1 MILVVKAFLSQRS
14 MNEVYSG
21 GLGSYSVICLVI
33 SFLQVCPAQLT
44 SITADRKVHP
54 KLRRNEIDPEQ
65 NMGTLLMEFF
75 ELYGKHF
82 NYDEVGI
89 SIRKGGF
96 YYSKRSRGWYR
107 GGQAY
112 LLSVEDPQDPGS
124 SHFASYERGLIPD
137 NDISGGSFGIR
148 QVKLTLN
155 GAFSMLQEALCQ
167 RARTM
172 VGDKE
177 WYRAGDDDP
186 EELTILGKVMGV
198 TREVSH
204 ITLDQVSADGTDGK
218 TSSRTS
224 SIAS

>member
-1 MILVVKAFLSQRS
+1 MVSWWSSISS
-14 MNEVYSG
+14 
-21 GLGSYSVICLVI
+21 LGRGS
-33 SFLQVCPAQLT
+33 T
-44 SITADRKVHP
+44 
-54 KLRRNEIDPEQ
+54 
-65 NMGTLLMEFF
+65 
-75 ELYGKHF
+75 
-82 NYDEVGI
+82 
-89 SIRKGGF
+89 
-96 YYSKRSRGWYR
+96 RSRYVQFQNVR
-107 GGQAY
+107 
-112 LLSVEDPQDPGS
+112 
-124 SHFASYERGLIPD
+124 RGLISD

-204 ITLDQVSADGTDGK
+204 IL
-218 TSSRTS
+218 
-224 SIAS
+224 

>member
-1 MILVVKAFLSQRS
+1 
-14 MNEVYSG
+14 
-21 GLGSYSVICLVI
+21 
-33 SFLQVCPAQLT
+33 
-44 SITADRKVHP
+44 
-54 KLRRNEIDPEQ
+54 
-65 NMGTLLMEFF
+65 MGTLLMEFF

-89 SIRKGGF
+89 SIRRGGF

-112 LLSVEDPQDPGS
+112 LLSVEDPQDPGES
-124 SHFASYERGLIPD
+124 FLRPTKRETELIPE

-148 QVKLTLN
+148 AVKLTLN

-172 VGDKE
+172 VEDKE
-177 WYRAGDDDP
+177 WYRAAEDDP

-198 TREVSH
+198 TREVSS
-204 ITLDQVSADGTDGK
+204 TEFE
-218 TSSRTS
+218 
-224 SIAS
+224 

>member
-1 MILVVKAFLSQRS
+1 MKLEYQYEKAGSTTAKDQGDGIAVVKHIYFQLKILKIQVRQNSQLSR
-14 MNEVYSG
+14 
-21 GLGSYSVICLVI
+21 
-33 SFLQVCPAQLT
+33 
-44 SITADRKVHP
+44 
-54 KLRRNEIDPEQ
+54 
-65 NMGTLLMEFF
+65 
-75 ELYGKHF
+75 
-82 NYDEVGI
+82 
-89 SIRKGGF
+89 
-96 YYSKRSRGWYR
+96 
-107 GGQAY
+107 
-112 LLSVEDPQDPGS
+112 
-124 SHFASYERGLIPD
+124 RGLISD

-198 TREVSH
+198 TREVSL
-204 ITLDQVSADGTDGK
+204 ISPQRASTDESDIE
-218 TSSRTS
+218 TSSRTP